1 MYLVSIAVGV
11 LVGILYALLHVRSPA
26 PPAVALLGLL
36 GMLVGE
42 QIVPIAK
49 RLIDGQPLSQAWFV
63 SECAPHI
70 TGVQPKPPVAAAT
83 PADAIAS
90 TTSGANVD
98 RDPTHRG

>member
-11 LVGILYALLHVRSPA
+11 LVGVLYALLHVRSPA

-70 TGVQPKPPVAAAT
+70 TGVTPKPPVAAAT
-83 PADAIAS
+83 PAATAATPPTDR
-90 TTSGANVD
+90 TS
-98 RDPTHRG
+98 